1 MCSIWQILTNLPNRT
16 NQTSAIGEATML
28 TAMPMAMPTVIKVRA
43 RDKLLQQTVMERH
56 RLIDRDAEAVEETTI
71 DRGTITVHRMQL
83 LETMPQVIQTR
94 EAVRAVT
101 HLALSTTTTMRA
113 TMLTIM
119 RENNADSATGV
130 DLKRKV
136 PSLPAKNPLTL
147 CYKEWK
153 SLICK
158 TTRMI
163 LDMLV
168 LGHIDMD
175 NKSRLE
181 VF

>member
-16 NQTSAIGEATML
+16 NQTSAIGEATM
-28 TAMPMAMPTVIKVRA
+28 AMLIAMPTVTKVKA
-43 RDKLLQQTVMERH
+43 RHKLLQQTVMERH
-56 RLIDRDAEAVEETTI
+56 RLIDRDAEAVEVITI
-71 DRGTITVHRMQL
+71 DRGTITVRRML
-83 LETMPQVIQTR
+83 LPETMSQVIQTR
-94 EAVRAVT
+94 EVVRAVT
-101 HLALSTTTTMRA
+101 HLGLSTTTMRA
-113 TMLTIM
+113 TMRLTM

-153 SLICK
+153 SSICK

>member
-1 MCSIWQILTNLPNRT
+1 
-16 NQTSAIGEATML
+16 
-28 TAMPMAMPTVIKVRA
+28 MPMPTVIKVKDK
-43 RDKLLQQTVMERH
+43 DKLLQQMVMERH
-56 RLIDRDAEAVEETTI
+56 RLIDRDAEAVEVITI
-71 DRGTITVHRMQL
+71 DRGTITVRRML
-83 LETMPQVIQTR
+83 LPETMSQVIQTR

-101 HLALSTTTTMRA
+101 HLGLSAATITTMKA
-113 TMLTIM
+113 TM
-119 RENNADSATGV
+119 RENNVDNATGV

-136 PSLPAKNPLTL
+136 PSLPAKNLLTL

-153 SLICK
+153 SSICK

-163 LDMLV
+163 PDMLA